1 MDDETWDSHPA
12 EEAWTEPSEAGPTRP
27 PIGVCFVGSFEGR
40 SLITL
45 ALRGTGAQRTAC
57 WFTGEIAAL
66 LGLGGAAELARRLA
80 IDWADRAR
88 EGVHW
93 LRVGELELA
102 ELQLALLDRSVV
114 LPPSLE
120 QARSSLLLLEPGLA
134 LAIERTA
141 GAESHEC
148 GERLLGHIR
157 ERIIPDMQA
166 LARPSLAPH
175 EHEAAA
181 IVRERIELERRRWE
195 FDTLDR
201 LAEQLEHEGEVDAE
215 VVWAYRV
222 VAAEAALDG
231 DLWQLKPTI
240 EHGWLSPTEISSRHL
255 GVTPARVGQVISL
268 LGLRESRAHSKAVLN
283 TTPAGRSARTTAPG
297 RERSVIT
304 HLYSPAAVGLIE
316 RELRS
321 RGYRRV
327 E

>member
-1 MDDETWDSHPA
+1 MYDDTWDSQPI
-12 EEAWTEPSEAGPTRP
+12 EEAWTEPSESGPTHP

-45 ALRGTGAQRTAC
+45 ALRAASAPAKAC
-57 WFTGEIAAL
+57 WFTGEVAAL
-66 LGLGGAAELARRLA
+66 LGIGGASELARRLA
-80 IDWADRAR
+80 IDWADEAR

-93 LRVGELELA
+93 LRVAELELA
-102 ELQLALLDRSVV
+102 ELQLALLDRGVV

-120 QARSSLLLLEPGLA
+120 QARSCLLLLEPGLA
-134 LAIERTA
+134 LAVERSATHGA
-141 GAESHEC
+141 GC
-148 GERLLGHIR
+148 GERLLAHVR
-157 ERIIPDMQA
+157 DRILPDMQA
-166 LARPSLAPH
+166 LGRPNAAPY
-175 EHEAAA
+175 EREAVA

-201 LAEQLEHEGEVDAE
+201 LADQLELEGEVDRE

-222 VAAEAALDG
+222 VAAEVALDG
-231 DLWQLKPTI
+231 DLWQLKPAI
-240 EHGWLSPTEISSRHL
+240 EHGWLSPTEIARRHL

-283 TTPAGRSARTTAPG
+283 KAPG

>member
-1 MDDETWDSHPA
+1 MDDDTWDSHPA
-12 EEAWTEPSEAGPTRP
+12 EEAWTEPSEAGPARP

-45 ALRGTGAQRTAC
+45 ALRGMGGTGTQRTAC

-66 LGLGGAAELARRLA
+66 LGLGGASDLARRLA
-80 IDWADRAR
+80 IDWADQAR

-102 ELQLALLDRSVV
+102 ELQLALLDRGVV

-134 LAIERTA
+134 LAIERAATHGA
-141 GAESHEC
+141 GC
-148 GERLLGHIR
+148 GERLISHIR

-166 LARPSLAPH
+166 LGRPSAAPY

-201 LAEQLEHEGEVDAE
+201 LAEQLELEGEVDGE

-222 VAAEAALDG
+222 VAAEVALDG

-240 EHGWLSPTEISSRHL
+240 EHGWLSPTEVARRHL

-283 TTPAGRSARTTAPG
+283 KAPG

>member
-1 MDDETWDSHPA
+1 MDDDTWDSQPA
-12 EEAWTEPSEAGPTRP
+12 EEAWSEPSEPGPTHP

-45 ALRGTGAQRTAC
+45 AQRRESASPRVC
-57 WFTGEIAAL
+57 WFTSEIAAL
-66 LGLGGAAELARRLA
+66 LGLGGASELARRLA
-80 IDWADRAR
+80 IDWADVAR

-93 LRVGELELA
+93 LRVGEVELA
-102 ELQLALLDRSVV
+102 ELQLALDDRGVV

-134 LAIERTA
+134 LAVERTA
-141 GAESHEC
+141 THGAGC

-157 ERIIPDMQA
+157 ERILPDMQA
-166 LARPSLAPH
+166 LGRPSAAPH
-175 EHEAAA
+175 EREAAA

-195 FDTLDR
+195 FDSLDR
-201 LAEQLEHEGEVDAE
+201 LAEELELEGEVDCE

-222 VAAEAALDG
+222 VSAEVALDG

-240 EHGWLSPTEISSRHL
+240 EHGWLSPTEIARRHL
-255 GVTPARVGQVISL
+255 GVTPTRVGQVISL

-283 TTPAGRSARTTAPG
+283 KAPG
-297 RERSVIT
+297 RERSVIS

>member
-1 MDDETWDSHPA
+1 MYEDNWDSHPA
-12 EEAWTEPSEAGPTRP
+12 EEAWTEPSEPGPAHP

-45 ALRGTGAQRTAC
+45 ALRGAGLQRNAC
-57 WFTGEIAAL
+57 WFAGEIAAL
-66 LGLGGAAELARRLA
+66 LGLGGASELARRLA
-80 IDWADRAR
+80 IDWAEEAR

-93 LRVGELELA
+93 LRIAELEFA
-102 ELQLALLDRSVV
+102 ELQLALFDRGVV
-114 LPPSLE
+114 LPQSLE
-120 QARSSLLLLEPGLA
+120 QARSSLVLLEPGLA
-134 LAIERTA
+134 LAIERSTTLGA
-141 GAESHEC
+141 GC

-157 ERIIPDMQA
+157 ERIIPDLQA
-166 LARPSLAPH
+166 LARPNAAPH
-175 EHEAAA
+175 EQEAAA
-181 IVRERIELERRRWE
+181 LVRERIELERRRWE

-201 LAEQLEHEGEVDAE
+201 LSEQLELEGEVDSE

-222 VAAEAALDG
+222 VATEAALDG

-240 EHGWLSPTEISSRHL
+240 EHGWLSPTEIARRHL

-283 TTPAGRSARTTAPG
+283 KAPG

>member
-1 MDDETWDSHPA
+1 MYEDTWDSHPA
-12 EEAWTEPSEAGPTRP
+12 EEAWTEPSEPGPAHP

-45 ALRGTGAQRTAC
+45 ALRRAGSQPTAC
-57 WFTGEIAAL
+57 WFTGEIAGL
-66 LGLGGAAELARRLA
+66 LGLGGASELARRLA
-80 IDWADRAR
+80 IDWADEAR

-93 LRVGELELA
+93 LRVGEVELA
-102 ELQLALLDRSVV
+102 ELQLALLERGVV

-120 QARSSLLLLEPGLA
+120 QARSTLLLLEPGLA
-134 LAIERTA
+134 LAVERSPA
-141 GAESHEC
+141 GG

-157 ERIIPDMQA
+157 ERILVDMQA
-166 LARPSLAPH
+166 LGRPSAAPH
-175 EHEAAA
+175 EREAAA

-201 LAEQLEHEGEVDAE
+201 LAERLELEGEVDVD

-222 VAAEAALDG
+222 VAAEVALDG

-240 EHGWLSPTEISSRHL
+240 EHGWLSPTEIARRHL

-268 LGLRESRAHSKAVLN
+268 IGLRESRAHSKAVLN
-283 TTPAGRSARTTAPG
+283 KAPG